1 MKSLKNLCAA
11 LCLLLALALLASCGD
26 TGGQADTTAG
36 DLTTAEAGSGSDI
49 TTIADETTGIEFPDA
64 DFGGQSFNVYIRKNT
79 YYSGDYIDAET
90 ENGDLMNDTVFR
102 RNSIVEE
109 KYKIVIDSKTAP
121 SPYQT
126 LDKDIAGGVCDYDLI
141 LDRRADLAGTSV
153 SGLLY
158 DFNSIDI
165 DYTRPWWDN
174 NAQGYAIKGRLF
186 LMANDVD
193 TGVISGARFLYFN
206 RGLIDSFHLE
216 DPYEL
221 VKANE
226 WTLEKFLTLVKGA
239 HSDSISGGIGIS
251 GLLRET
257 GSSNGNHMH
266 LLVGCGVQSTET
278 DPDGNL
284 RQAIGDK
291 TEKISDIFDQLRP
304 VLTDTSLCMTYDEV
318 NERFT
323 EGSYSSKWYRGRGAF
338 AAGHF
343 LFIQNGMDVSV
354 EISDMTDRYG
364 VAPNPKYNSD
374 QENYYHKVDRFS
386 AIWGIP
392 NTPDRIDFDRLEKVF
407 DYWAYVS
414 SETVMPA
421 YYEVTIKTRRF
432 SDPVASEM
440 IDIVKGSLVYDAGDI
455 YGVNILGTLDSAF
468 VSGNVGSAL
477 NAQYLKT
484 IDVSIKSIVSSIESK
499 YGG

>member
-1 MKSLKNLCAA
+1 MK
-11 LCLLLALALLASCGD
+11 
-26 TGGQADTTAG
+26 TAG
-36 DLTTAEAGSGSDI
+36 M
-49 TTIADETTGIEFPDA
+49 P
-64 DFGGQSFNVYIRKNT
+64 
-79 YYSGDYIDAET
+79 
-90 ENGDLMNDTVFR
+90 
-102 RNSIVEE
+102 
-109 KYKIVIDSKTAP
+109 
-121 SPYQT
+121 
-126 LDKDIAGGVCDYDLI
+126 I
-141 LDRRADLAGTSV
+141 LDRADGPEHGVGSIPCAERLRKWMV
-153 SGLLY
+153 IVRICEIVPPILFGLFA
-158 DFNSIDI
+158 DPAFDGIVVHINEVA
-165 DYTRPWWDN
+165 P
-174 NAQGYAIKGRLF
+174 RL
-186 LMANDVD
+186 
-193 TGVISGARFLYFN
+193 
-206 RGLIDSFHLE
+206 
-216 DPYEL
+216 L
-221 VKANE
+221 VPEFRDASE

-239 HSDSISGGIGIS
+239 HSDSISGGIGIY

-266 LLVGCGVQSTET
+266 FLVGCGVQSTET

-364 VAPNPKYNSD
+364 VVPNPKYNSD

-455 YGVNILGTLDSAF
+455 YGLNILGTLDSAF